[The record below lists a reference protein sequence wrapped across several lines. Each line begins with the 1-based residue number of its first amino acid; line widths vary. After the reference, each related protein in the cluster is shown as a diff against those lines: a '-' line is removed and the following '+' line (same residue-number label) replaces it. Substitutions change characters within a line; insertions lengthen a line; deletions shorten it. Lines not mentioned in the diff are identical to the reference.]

1 MTNDSYG
8 AIEGLKDTTSQH
20 HGDDLAL
27 PDDKGLLLG
36 IERAS
41 KTSPNQ
47 PSRFLVAGIALI
59 LMVAGVFFS
68 FSNSNV
74 TPNEGTTM
82 TAQKA
87 GTTNNLGSLFASV
100 EPPYPRCLQL
110 DFACTRRCCP
120 GLYCA
125 STGGGGKICVKK
137 KRLVPGHQCVKLTGD
152 DPEVDYCFECPA
164 EGAIE
169 FSGSWECFDEDKNTN
184 SLLEVMGDVSMMNAM
199 PPISRVVTEV
209 FAVLMGIA
217 RVYFYYESKILK
229 HLKVKYE

>member
-8 AIEGLKDTTSQH
+8 AIEGLNSTKDTSQH

-27 PDDKGLLLG
+27 PDDKVLLLG

-41 KTSPNQ
+41 KASPNQ

-59 LMVAGVFFS
+59 LMVAGVFIS
-68 FSNSNV
+68 FSNSNA

-100 EPPYPRCLQL
+100 APP
-110 DFACTRRCCP
+110 TRILCDGIDCNNSGDCCR
-120 GLYCA
+120 GFTCR
-125 STGGGGKICVKK
+125 SSGGGGKQCRARSRLAPKQTCVN
-137 KRLVPGHQCVKLTGD
+137 LIGD

-169 FSGSWECFDEDKNTN
+169 LSTRVWKCFDDTKHYVDSLGSGGRCFNDECNATN
-184 SLLEVMGDVSMMNAM
+184 KPCCNGSVCSVDGHCNLG
-199 PPISRVVTEV
+199 
-209 FAVLMGIA
+209 
-217 RVYFYYESKILK
+217 
-229 HLKVKYE
+229 